1 MATGS
6 AGCRRR
12 CPRLLLA
19 GRVAVVTGAG
29 RGIGRATALELA
41 RLGAAVVVNDVGA
54 PPDGDGRDASLA
66 AAVVREIEAA
76 GGRAA
81 PSSDSVAE
89 WSGASRIVATALE
102 RFGAVDLLVNNA
114 GLAAGAPLWELEPAL
129 FERVVASH
137 LHGTFY
143 CMRAAVPH
151 MQERR
156 FGRIVNLVS
165 RAGIIGVPGNAAY
178 GAGKGGVFGLT
189 NVASRDLA
197 PFGITVNAVNPS
209 ATDTRMVARAIEAGR
224 AAGGDAL
231 LRAENLAAAMQ
242 RPEDVAVLIAALCSA
257 EAARINGQVFFV
269 AKGRIGLFQPLTLA
283 QHRDK
288 AGAWSAEEL
297 ANALGTFETY
307 PLEAPYG

>member
-1 MATGS
+1 M
-6 AGCRRR
+6 
-12 CPRLLLA
+12 LLE

-41 RLGAAVVVNDVGA
+41 RQGAAVVVNDVGVA
-54 PPDGDGRDASLA
+54 PDGSGPDASLA
-66 AAVVREIEAA
+66 TRVAAEIEAA

-81 PSSDSVAE
+81 ASADSVAE
-89 WSGASRIVATALE
+89 WAGAQRIAGTALE
-102 RFGAVDLLVNNA
+102 RFGALDVLVNNA
-114 GLAAGAPLWELEPAL
+114 GLSAGAPLWELDPAL

-137 LHGTFY
+137 LHGSFH

-151 MQERR
+151 RKAR
-156 FGRIVNLVS
+156 GWGRIVNLVS

-209 ATDTRMVARAIEAGR
+209 ATDTRMVSGAIEAGR
-224 AAGGDAL
+224 AAGGDAAR
-231 LRAENLAAAMQ
+231 RAENLAAAIQ
-242 RPEDVAVLIAALCSA
+242 RPEDVAVLIAALCSDA
-257 EAARINGQVFFV
+257 AARINGQVFFV
-269 AKGRIGLFQPLTLA
+269 AKSRVALFQPLTLV
-283 QHRDK
+283 QTRDK
-288 AGAWSAEEL
+288 DGPWSAEEL
-297 ANALGTFETY
+297 AKALGSFETY

>member
-1 MATGS
+1 MA
-6 AGCRRR
+6 
-12 CPRLLLA
+12 LLA

-41 RLGAAVVVNDVGA
+41 RQGASVVVNDVGVE
-54 PPDGDGRDASLA
+54 PDGSGRDASLA
-66 AAVVREIEAA
+66 ARVAAEIEAA

-81 PSSDSVAE
+81 ASADSVAE
-89 WSGASRIVATALE
+89 WNGAQRIVKSALD
-102 RFGAVDLLVNNA
+102 RFGGIDVLVNNA
-114 GLAAGAPLWELEPAL
+114 GLSAGAPLWELEPAL

-143 CMRAAVPH
+143 CTRAAVPH
-151 MQERR
+151 MKERR

-209 ATDTRMVARAIEAGR
+209 STDTRMVARAIEAGR
-224 AAGGDAL
+224 AAGGDAAR
-231 LRAENLAAAMQ
+231 RAENLAATMQ
-242 RPEDVAVLIAALCSA
+242 RPEDVAVLIAALCSEA
-257 EAARINGQVFFV
+257 AARINGQVFFV
-269 AKGRIGLFQPLTLA
+269 AKSRIGLFAPLALA
-283 QHRDK
+283 QSRDK
-288 AGAWSAEEL
+288 DGPWSSEEL
-297 ANALGTFETY
+297 AKELGSFETY
-307 PLEAPYG
+307 PLDTPYG

>member
-1 MATGS
+1 VA
-6 AGCRRR
+6 
-12 CPRLLLA
+12 LLA

-41 RLGAAVVVNDVGA
+41 RQGAAVVVNDVGVET
-54 PPDGDGRDASLA
+54 DGSGRDASLA
-66 AAVVREIEAA
+66 ARVAAEIEAA

-81 PSSDSVAE
+81 ASADSVAE
-89 WSGASRIVATALE
+89 WAGAERIIRTALD
-102 RFGAVDLLVNNA
+102 RFGAVDVLVNNA
-114 GLAAGAPLWELEPAL
+114 GLSAGAPLWELEPAL

-137 LHGTFY
+137 LHGSFH

-151 MQERR
+151 MKEKRW
-156 FGRIVNLVS
+156 GRIVNLVS

-209 ATDTRMVARAIEAGR
+209 ATDTRMVARAVEAGR
-224 AAGGDAL
+224 AAGGEAAR
-231 LRAENLAAAMQ
+231 RAENLAAAMQ
-242 RPEDVAVLIAALCSA
+242 RPEDVAVLIAALCSEA
-257 EAARINGQVFFV
+257 AARINGQVFFV
-269 AKGRIGLFQPLTLA
+269 AKSRVGLFAPLTLA
-283 QHRDK
+283 QSRDK
-288 AGAWSAEEL
+288 DGPWSAEEL
-297 ANALGTFETY
+297 AKELGSFETY

>member
-1 MATGS
+1 VA
-6 AGCRRR
+6 
-12 CPRLLLA
+12 LLA

-41 RLGAAVVVNDVGA
+41 RQGAAVVVNDVGVET
-54 PPDGDGRDASLA
+54 DGSGRDASLA
-66 AAVVREIEAA
+66 ARVAAEIEAA

-81 PSSDSVAE
+81 ASADSVAE
-89 WSGASRIVATALE
+89 WASAERIVRTALD
-102 RFGAVDLLVNNA
+102 RFRGIDVLVNNA
-114 GLAAGAPLWELEPAL
+114 GLSAGAPLWELEPAL

-137 LHGTFY
+137 LHGSFH

-151 MQERR
+151 MKEKRW
-156 FGRIVNLVS
+156 GRIVNLVS

-209 ATDTRMVARAIEAGR
+209 ATDTRMVARAVEAGR
-224 AAGGDAL
+224 AAGGEAAK
-231 LRAENLAAAMQ
+231 RAENHAAAMQ
-242 RPEDVAVLIAALCSA
+242 RPEDVAVLIAALCSEA
-257 EAARINGQVFFV
+257 AARINGQVFFV
-269 AKGRIGLFQPLTLA
+269 AKSRVGLFAPLTLA
-283 QHRDK
+283 QSRDK
-288 AGAWSAEEL
+288 DGPWSAEEL
-297 ANALGTFETY
+297 AAALGSFETY